1 VPKVDNAELAS
12 SSPHDENE
20 PTIREQLADLRRDV
34 AELVLRE
41 SQLAAASRAQQFR
54 GLAVDALG
62 PLAIVLTLLTALG
75 LANAAAAIAISSVL
89 PAWAAALILAAGWA
103 VVGAVLAFVIWRRAE
118 HGHGMP
124 WWRLLTGGP
133 EGTLSRT
140 RAARDRT
147 EQAVRERLER
157 LAPVLSDQAIAAIV
171 PLARG
176 AAARMATEMGG
187 DLEDEAVGEV
197 ENVGR
202 ELVEESEEVVE
213 HIAGEVPG
221 AGVINQIWD
230 VVLIPGRTG
239 VRLVTTVLRRPPSKD

>member
-1 VPKVDNAELAS
+1 
-12 SSPHDENE
+12 
-20 PTIREQLADLRRDV
+20 
-34 AELVLRE
+34 
-41 SQLAAASRAQQFR
+41 
-54 GLAVDALG
+54 LG
-62 PLAIVLTLLTALG
+62 PLAMVVTLLTALG

-176 AAARMATEMGG
+176 AAARMATEMG
-187 DLEDEAVGEV
+187 
-197 ENVGR
+197 
-202 ELVEESEEVVE
+202 
-213 HIAGEVPG
+213 
-221 AGVINQIWD
+221 
-230 VVLIPGRTG
+230 
-239 VRLVTTVLRRPPSKD
+239 